1 MSQRDMEMR
10 EFTWRAILLGLA
22 MTIVLG
28 AANAYLGLRAG
39 ITIAATYPAAV
50 IAMAAM
56 RAWKGSLLEENIA
69 RTAGSIG
76 EGIAAGAIFTIPAFL
91 IAKAWPSFRPGDA
104 YWKSTALIMVGSIL
118 GVLFISLVRRVM
130 VEDPELPF
138 PESVAA
144 SEIHKAGQRGAE
156 AAKYL
161 FWNIGV
167 GGVVYILGKFGLF
180 AADRDFPFTI
190 GNLGH
195 SQVRLGTLGS
205 TKVVPTGGTSVFAAP
220 SVSPAYLGVGYIIG
234 LRLASIQFAGSVLAW
249 GLLVPMMIYF
259 LGPSLQ
265 QYIPAGTPKDWAD
278 TADAVWRYIVR
289 PIAVGG
295 MLVGAAYT
303 LFKMR
308 KSLTSGFSKLLS
320 DMRQSA
326 DQRAK
331 LGRTERYMSFK
342 TVLGL
347 IALMFVLM
355 CALYVQISGLLWP
368 AILAAVV
375 MLIVGFFFATVSGNL
390 VGFIGSSN
398 NPVSG
403 LTLSTLLIAA
413 LLMVS
418 LGVSGG
424 KGVAIVL
431 GVAAVV
437 CVSSSVAGELL
448 QDFKVGYILGGTPRN
463 IQIAELIAVVV
474 ASLVMYWPLMLLHQG
489 SINSGG
495 VGFGGPDLPAPQAGL
510 MATLAQGIVGGD
522 MPWALVGVG
531 IVFGIAMIMMQVK
544 SPMLVA
550 VGMYLPF
557 GTTFAIF
564 VGGVFRSV
572 GDWVADRRGYNAA
585 QKARVENAGV
595 LTASGL
601 IAGEALM
608 GLVWAGLQFIPQWKA
623 PNHPP
628 QLFSHPSYVVGG
640 LIVLAGLACP
650 AHPASDIGSGRSER
664 ARAPDGNHVST
675 GHVNWAA
682 AVTGFSEFSPHV
694 VVTVALV
701 HFHLGLEQTFQT
713 LRPKHQIFRPVRDD
727 VSVRHQ

>member
-1 MSQRDMEMR
+1 MSVPDSATTGDSPKKFKPYVPETMEMR
-10 EFTWRAILLGLA
+10 EFTLRAVLLGLL
-22 MTIVLG
+22 MTVVLG

-50 IAMAAM
+50 IGMAIL
-56 RAWKGSLLEENIA
+56 RVWKGSLLEENIA

-76 EGIAAGAIFTIPAFL
+76 EGLAAGAIFTIPAFV
-91 IAKAWPSFRPGDA
+91 ISRAWLSFGWREA
-104 YWKSTALIMVGSIL
+104 YWKSTALMMVGSVL
-118 GVLFISLVRRVM
+118 GVLFISLVRRTM

-144 SEIHKAGQRGAE
+144 SEIHKAGQRGAQ

-161 FWNIGV
+161 FWNLGV
-167 GGVVYILGKFGLF
+167 GGVVYILGKFGLY
-180 AADRDFPFTI
+180 AADQDFHF
-190 GNLGH
+190 GVGSLGH
-195 SQVRLGTLGS
+195 SQVRLGTMGS
-205 TKVVPTGGTSVFAAP
+205 ANVLATGGTSVFAAP

-234 LRLASIQFAGSVLAW
+234 VRLASIQFAGSVLAW

-259 LGPSLQ
+259 LGPQLR
-265 QYIPAGTPKDWAD
+265 QYLPAD
-278 TADAVWRYIVR
+278 TPSEWAGMADSVWRYIVR

-308 KSLTSGFSKLLS
+308 KSLTSGFGKALADL
-320 DMRQSA
+320 RQTS
-326 DQRAK
+326 DQRAQ
-331 LGRTERYMSFK
+331 LTRTERYMSFK
-342 TVLGL
+342 TVFGL
-347 IALMFVLM
+347 IALVFVLM
-355 CALYVQISGLLWP
+355 CFLYIHISGLVWP
-368 AILAAVV
+368 AVLAAVV

-418 LGVSGG
+418 LGVSG
-424 KGVAIVL
+424 KSGVAAVL

-448 QDFKVGYILGGTPRN
+448 QDFKVGYILGGTPQK
-463 IQIAELIAVVV
+463 IQMAELIAVVV

-489 SINSGG
+489 SINAGG

-531 IVFGIAMIMMQVK
+531 VFFGIAMIMMQVK

-564 VGGVFRSV
+564 VGGVFRTV
-572 GDWVADRRGYNAA
+572 GDWLARRRGFNEA
-585 QKARVENAGV
+585 QIARVENAGV

-601 IAGEALM
+601 IAGEAML
-608 GLVWAGLQFIPQWKA
+608 GLVWAGLQFVPKWKA

-628 QLFSHPSYVVGG
+628 QFFSDPSYLVGG
-640 LIVLAGLACP
+640 MIVLAALAALMIFLPISASGDPSEP
-650 AHPASDIGSGRSER
+650 APPTAMM
-664 ARAPDGNHVST
+664 
-675 GHVNWAA
+675 
-682 AVTGFSEFSPHV
+682 
-694 VVTVALV
+694 
-701 HFHLGLEQTFQT
+701 
-713 LRPKHQIFRPVRDD
+713 
-727 VSVRHQ
+727 

>member
-1 MSQRDMEMR
+1 MSSQNPENPSASPKTFKPYVPENMEMR
-10 EFTWRAILLGLA
+10 EFTPRAVLLGLA
-22 MTIVLG
+22 MTVVLG

-50 IAMAAM
+50 IGMAVL
-56 RAWKGSLLEENIA
+56 RAWKGTLLEENIA

-76 EGIAAGAIFTIPAFL
+76 EGIAAGAIFTIPAFV
-91 IAKAWPSFRPGDA
+91 IARAWPSFRPADA

-144 SEIHKAGQRGAE
+144 SEIHKAGQRGAQ

-180 AADRDFPFTI
+180 AADQDFHF
-190 GNLGH
+190 GVGSLGH

-234 LRLASIQFAGSVLAW
+234 VRLASIQFAGSVLAW

-259 LGPSLQ
+259 LGPQLR
-265 QYIPAGTPKDWAD
+265 QYLPAGTPNDWAGM
-278 TADAVWRYIVR
+278 ADSVWRYIVR

-308 KSLTSGFSKLLS
+308 KSLTSGFGKALADL
-320 DMRQSA
+320 RQTA

-331 LGRTERYMSFK
+331 LTRTERYMSFK
-342 TVLGL
+342 TVFSM
-347 IALMFVLM
+347 IAVVFVLM
-355 CALYVQISGLLWP
+355 CFLYIHISGLVWP

-375 MLIVGFFFATVSGNL
+375 MLVVGFFFATVSGNL

-418 LGVSGG
+418 MGVSGTS
-424 KGVAIVL
+424 GVAAVL

-448 QDFKVGYILGGTPRN
+448 QDFKVGYILGGTPQK

-474 ASLVMYWPLMLLHQG
+474 ASLVMYWPLMLLHEG
-489 SINSGG
+489 SIRAGG
-495 VGFGGPDLPAPQAGL
+495 IGFGGADLPAPQAGL

-522 MPWALVGVG
+522 MPWPLVGVG
-531 IVFGIAMIMMQVK
+531 ILFGISMIMMQVK

-564 VGGVFRSV
+564 VGGVFRDSRRLA
-572 GDWVADRRGYNAA
+572 GQAPRLERGTEGAGGECRSSHRIGPDRWGSH
-585 QKARVENAGV
+585 AG
-595 LTASGL
+595 
-601 IAGEALM
+601 
-608 GLVWAGLQFIPQWKA
+608 AGLGGTAVRPGLGKA
-623 PNHPP
+623 ANFPKP
-628 QLFSHPSYVVGG
+628 LVSGG
-640 LIVLAGLACP
+640 RNDRADCFGSFDDP
-650 AHPASDIGSGRSER
+650 AAPDKRRRSER
-664 ARAPDGNHVST
+664 ARAADRN
-675 GHVNWAA
+675 
-682 AVTGFSEFSPHV
+682 
-694 VVTVALV
+694 
-701 HFHLGLEQTFQT
+701 
-713 LRPKHQIFRPVRDD
+713 D
-727 VSVRHQ
+727 VSGYVARAPSPAISWSRTPDFL

>member
-1 MSQRDMEMR
+1 MSNPVTAESGPGPKKHVPFVPVTMEMK
-10 EFTWRAILLGLA
+10 EFTPRAILLGLL

-76 EGIAAGAIFTIPAFL
+76 ESVAAGAIFTIPAFL
-91 IAKAWPSFRPGDA
+91 LAKAWPSFQPADA
-104 YWKSTALIMVGSIL
+104 YWKSTALCMVGSIL

-144 SEIHKAGQRGAE
+144 AEIHKAGQRGAQ

-167 GGVVYILGKFGLF
+167 GGVVYLLGRFGLF
-180 AADRDFPFTI
+180 AADKDFHPVV
-190 GNLGH
+190 GALGH
-195 SQVRLGTLGS
+195 SQVRLGTAASS
-205 TKVVPTGGTSVFAAP
+205 TVLPAGGTSMFAAP

-234 LRLASIQFAGSVLAW
+234 LRLASLQFAGGGLAW
-249 GLLVPMMIYF
+249 GLMVPVLIFF
-259 LGPSLQ
+259 LGPQ
-265 QYIPAGTPKDWAD
+265 VKQYLPAD
-278 TADAVWRYIVR
+278 TPDNWAAIAAGVWRFIVR

-303 LFKMR
+303 LFNMR
-308 KSLTSGFSKLLS
+308 KSLPAGLGKAFSDL
-320 DMRQSA
+320 RQTA

-331 LGRTERYMSFK
+331 LSRTEQYMSSKAVF
-342 TVLGL
+342 GL

-355 CALYVQISGLLWP
+355 CVLYVHISGLVWP

-398 NPVSG
+398 NPISG

-418 LGVSGG
+418 LGVSGES
-424 KGVAIVL
+424 GVLAVL
-431 GVAAVV
+431 SVAAVV
-437 CVSSSVAGELL
+437 CVSSAVAGELL
-448 QDFKVGYILGGTPRN
+448 QDFKVGYILGGTPRR
-463 IQIAELIAVVV
+463 IQTAELVAVVV
-474 ASLVMYWPLMLLHQG
+474 ASLVMYFPLALLNK
-489 SINSGG
+489 SF
-495 VGFGGPDLPAPQAGL
+495 GFGSRELAAPQAGL
-510 MATLAQGIVGGD
+510 MATLAVGVVGGN
-522 MPWALVGVG
+522 MPWPLVVVG
-531 IVFGIAMIMMQVK
+531 IFMGIAMIMMQVR

-557 GTTFAIF
+557 ETTFAIF
-564 VGGVFRSV
+564 IGGVFRSL
-572 GDWVADRRGYNAA
+572 GDWMAKRRGFNEA

-601 IAGEALM
+601 IAGEAVL
-608 GLVWAGLQFIPQWKA
+608 GLVWAGLQFA
-623 PNHPP
+623 PAWARPS
-628 QLFSHPSYVVGG
+628 LFAPPSYVAGIAVMIA
-640 LIVLAGLACP
+640 LAVLMVKIPLSSAGDPNEP
-650 AHPASDIGSGRSER
+650 AP
-664 ARAPDGNHVST
+664 PT
-675 GHVNWAA
+675 GMM
-682 AVTGFSEFSPHV
+682 
-694 VVTVALV
+694 
-701 HFHLGLEQTFQT
+701 
-713 LRPKHQIFRPVRDD
+713 
-727 VSVRHQ
+727 

>member
-1 MSQRDMEMR
+1 MK
-10 EFTWRAILLGLA
+10 EFTLRAVLLGLL
-22 MTIVLG
+22 MTVVLG

-69 RTAGSIG
+69 RTAGTIG
-76 EGIAAGAIFTIPAFL
+76 EGLAAGAIFTIPAFV
-91 IAKAWPSFRPGDA
+91 IAKAWPSFRPADA
-104 YWKSTALIMVGSIL
+104 YWKSTALMMVGSIL

-144 SEIHKAGQRGAE
+144 AEIHKAGRRGAD

-167 GGVVYILGKFGLF
+167 GGLVYILGRFGLF
-180 AADRDFPFTI
+180 AADKDIHFAV
-190 GNLGH
+190 GSLGR
-195 SQVRLGTLGS
+195 SQVRLGTTGS
-205 TKVVPTGGTSVFAAP
+205 ANVVAAGGTSTFAAP

-234 LRLASIQFAGSVLAW
+234 LRLASIQFAGGVLAW
-249 GLLVPMMIYF
+249 GLMVPLLIFF
-259 LGPSLQ
+259 LGPQIKHYLPSD
-265 QYIPAGTPKDWAD
+265 TPDNWA
-278 TADAVWRYIVR
+278 AIAIAVWRFIVR

-303 LFKMR
+303 LFKMG
-308 KSLTSGFSKLLS
+308 KSLTAGIGRALS
-320 DMRQSA
+320 DLRQTA

-331 LGRTERYMSFK
+331 LSRTEQYMSSKVVF
-342 TVLGL
+342 GL

-355 CALYVQISGLLWP
+355 CFLYIRISGLIWP
-368 AILAAVV
+368 AVLAAVV
-375 MLIVGFFFATVSGNL
+375 MLVVGFFMATVSGSL

-418 LGVSGG
+418 LGASGI
-424 KGVAIVL
+424 KGVAVVL

-448 QDFKVGYILGGTPRN
+448 QDFKVGYILGGTPRK
-463 IQIAELIAVVV
+463 IQMAELIAVVV
-474 ASLVMYWPLMLLHQG
+474 ASLAMYWPLYLLDTAF
-489 SINSGG
+489 
-495 VGFGGPDLPAPQAGL
+495 GFGSRQLSAPQAGL
-510 MATLAQGIVGGD
+510 MATLAIGIVGGD
-522 MPWALVGVG
+522 MPWPLVVVG
-531 IVFGIAMIMMQVK
+531 IFFGIAMIMMQVR

-557 GTTFAIF
+557 ETTFAIF
-564 VGGVFRSV
+564 IGGVFRAL
-572 GDWVADRRGYNAA
+572 GDWLATRRGLNEA

-601 IAGEALM
+601 IAGES
-608 GLVWAGLQFIPQWKA
+608 VF
-623 PNHPP
+623 
-628 QLFSHPSYVVGG
+628 G
-640 LIVLAGLACP
+640 LIWAAFIALSFAHQTWLKGAAAWATRVTSAQIFEHPLYLAGIGVMVLLAGLMIWLPLTSAGDPNEP
-650 AHPASDIGSGRSER
+650 APPTAIM
-664 ARAPDGNHVST
+664 
-675 GHVNWAA
+675 
-682 AVTGFSEFSPHV
+682 
-694 VVTVALV
+694 
-701 HFHLGLEQTFQT
+701 
-713 LRPKHQIFRPVRDD
+713 
-727 VSVRHQ
+727 